1 MTFTVELAL
10 ALAAAITTLVGAGLA
25 INKVL
30 KPFKA
35 MLRQWSEFMR
45 DWAGEPARDGRDAIP
60 GVMER
65 LNNIDGEL
73 KRNGGKSIKD
83 TVTRIEKRLIEGDR
97 KFEELAARLSELEQ
111 KVG

>member
-1 MTFTVELAL
+1 MTMTLELILSIAV
-10 ALAAAITTLVGAGLA
+10 AITTLVGAGLA
-25 INKVL
+25 ISQIL
-30 KPFKA
+30 KPIKA
-35 MLRQWSEFMR
+35 MLTEWKVFMR

-83 TVTRIEKRLIEGDR
+83 TVNRIEKRLIEGDR
-97 KFEELAARLSELEQ
+97 KFEELSARIAELEQ

>member
-1 MTFTVELAL
+1 
-10 ALAAAITTLVGAGLA
+10 
-25 INKVL
+25 
-30 KPFKA
+30 
-35 MLRQWSEFMR
+35 MR
-45 DWAGEPARDGRDAIP
+45 DWAGEPSRDGRDAVP

-97 KFEELAARLSELEQ
+97 KFEELAARLSELER
-111 KVG
+111 KVGK